1 MSTLCLKDFLDGGV
15 SNLSGLTVLAAPD
28 EDVFQLEVARKL
40 RLEKEAEAKVAGFA
54 FAEAEAAVARRK
66 AEEAEAQAAVAR
78 RTAEAQLAKLR
89 EEGARSLMRYFSQV
103 KDRATD
109 QALDLELHIGVIRH
123 RIQVNRANVP
133 APVHAYMDFKDESYD
148 EPREAAAPSSVEM
161 SA

>member
-1 MSTLCLKDFLDGGV
+1 MSKMCLKDMLNGAV

-54 FAEAEAAVARRK
+54 LAEAQAAVARRK

-78 RTAEAQLAKLR
+78 RTAEVQLAKLR
-89 EEGARSLMRYFSQV
+89 EEGAQSLVRYFSQV
-103 KDRATD
+103 KDRAID
-109 QALDLELHIGVIRH
+109 QALDLELHIGTIRH
-123 RIQVNRANVP
+123 RIQVNKADVP
-133 APVHAYMDFKDESYD
+133 APAPSYMNLKDDSYD
-148 EPREAAAPSSVEM
+148 ELYEAVVSSSGEM